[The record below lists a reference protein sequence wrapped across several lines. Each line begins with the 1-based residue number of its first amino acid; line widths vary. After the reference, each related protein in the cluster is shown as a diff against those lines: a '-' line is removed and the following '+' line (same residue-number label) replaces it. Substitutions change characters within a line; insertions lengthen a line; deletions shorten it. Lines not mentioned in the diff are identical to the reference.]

1 MNIKVMSS
9 VSFRELFQ
17 ILYLDVVMLRLA
29 DLSKTGNQSES
40 FQEPM
45 IRQNVHTF
53 LKEGK
58 CNVTT
63 GHQNT

>member
-1 MNIKVMSS
+1 MNIKFMSS

-17 ILYLDVVMLRLA
+17 ILYLDAIILRLV

-53 LKEGK
+53 RKEGK
-58 CNVTT
+58 CNVAT
-63 GHQNT
+63 GHQNA